1 MYDPGVSALDAATYE
16 EWLATWAALWDVPE
30 LPARVRIAFSSRLRS
45 SLGRC
50 APSAGLIRLNP
61 GLLDGPIEAL
71 REVVCHEAAHVAT
84 WLLHGRRA
92 RAHGREFKELMLAA
106 GYEARVR
113 WAEAAVPESVRERRT
128 VDAPLVLMKLF
139 GYRLVMTKGSAFA
152 LQRSR
157 KAR

>member
-1 MYDPGVSALDAATYE
+1 
-16 EWLATWAALWDVPE
+16 
-30 LPARVRIAFSSRLRS
+30 
-45 SLGRC
+45 
-50 APSAGLIRLNP
+50 
-61 GLLDGPIEAL
+61 
-71 REVVCHEAAHVAT
+71 
-84 WLLHGRRA
+84 
-92 RAHGREFKELMLAA
+92 MLAA